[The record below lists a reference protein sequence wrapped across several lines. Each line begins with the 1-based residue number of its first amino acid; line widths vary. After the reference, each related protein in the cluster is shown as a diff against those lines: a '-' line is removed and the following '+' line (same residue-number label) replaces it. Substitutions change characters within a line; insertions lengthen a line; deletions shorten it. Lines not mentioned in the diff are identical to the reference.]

1 MPLHLTKVAFGCR
14 TVEAVVKRV
23 AARTHGGEMRVV
35 TRMRPKRMEE
45 LIGGSLH
52 WIVKH
57 RLIGRQTILRF
68 EDRKDGRIDI
78 VWSGE
83 LELIPA
89 DPQAR
94 PPGLALPRGRAKCPT
109 TPATVSPTSP
119 RAFTPSWP
127 RSTWSSPN
135 RNLSNNR
142 RPHYLAVPALH
153 REPNMTVI
161 TTSAAIDA
169 KVAARAMLSHPFYQA
184 WTEGRLPL
192 DTLRD
197 YARQYFHH
205 VEAFPRAVS
214 AVHSA
219 CPDRD
224 GRRMLAEN
232 LAEEEGIEAG
242 KQDHA
247 SLWMMFACGLGESAD
262 AVRNQALNAET
273 QALIDT
279 FRSLSR
285 KSYASGLGALYAY
298 ESQFPGVASA
308 KIEGLIERYGISDEE
323 TLRFFR
329 VHESADVEHS
339 AVCRG
344 LLDRLPEA
352 ERAEAVAAGEEL
364 AGALWNFLSGV
375 ETSASVH

>member
-1 MPLHLTKVAFGCR
+1 MTI
-14 TVEAVVKRV
+14 TAV
-23 AARTHGGEMRVV
+23 
-35 TRMRPKRMEE
+35 
-45 LIGGSLH
+45 
-52 WIVKH
+52 
-57 RLIGRQTILRF
+57 
-68 EDRKDGRIDI
+68 
-78 VWSGE
+78 
-83 LELIPA
+83 
-89 DPQAR
+89 
-94 PPGLALPRGRAKCPT
+94 
-109 TPATVSPTSP
+109 
-119 RAFTPSWP
+119 
-127 RSTWSSPN
+127 
-135 RNLSNNR
+135 
-142 RPHYLAVPALH
+142 
-153 REPNMTVI
+153 
-161 TTSAAIDA
+161 SAAIDA
-169 KVAARAMLSHPFYQA
+169 KVTERAMLKHPFYQA

-219 CPDRD
+219 CPHRD

-247 SLWMMFACGLGESAD
+247 SLWMMFACGLGESED
-262 AVRNQALNAET
+262 AVRTQALNFET

-279 FRSLSR
+279 FRKLSR
-285 KSYASGLGALYAY
+285 QSYAAGLGALYAY

-308 KIEGLIERYGISDEE
+308 KIEGLIERYDVKDEE

-339 AVCRG
+339 QVCRD

-375 ETSASVH
+375 EARAPLN